1 MTAEALAVDQT
12 DLRPVLMRLKERRA
26 NAFDGMGWPVSRGN
40 SWAAGEHAAGLGAGP
55 RSWAPARTS
64 AVGCG
69 PWDSAFEL
77 EITPGL
83 LARLFPGLPS
93 NLSTAYASPMNLYL
107 SRYKI
112 DSVCRMSA
120 FFGQLA
126 VESHGLRRTGENLYY
141 TTEQALQRAFGKRI
155 AEAQRQELL
164 RAPQKLANRVYSGR
178 LGNGDEA
185 SGDGWAFRGRG
196 LIQLTGRANY
206 EAFSKAT
213 GVGAVANP
221 ELLDQPSVAVL
232 SACWFWHQA
241 NLNDLADTGQF
252 EPLTRRIN
260 TAALHLQER
269 KAAAAVA
276 RRELRIELLWGVG
289 P

>member
-1 MTAEALAVDQT
+1 VSVQALVVDQS
-12 DLRPVLMRLKERRA
+12 DLRPVLMRLREDRT
-26 NAFDGMGWPVSRGN
+26 NALDGTGWPVSLEGR
-40 SWAAGEHAAGLGAGP
+40 SMAVEFGAGIGFG
-55 RSWAPARTS
+55 SRTRAS
-64 AVGCG
+64 GRAVAVGYG
-69 PWDSAFEL
+69 PWDAPFEL

-83 LARLFPGLPS
+83 LVRLFPGLPS
-93 NLSTAYASPMNLYL
+93 SRSTAYASPMNLYL
-107 SRYKI
+107 SRYNI

-126 VESHGLRRTGENLYY
+126 VESSGLRRTGEDLYY

-155 AEAQRQELL
+155 AEAQRRELL
-164 RAPQKLANRVYSGR
+164 RAPERLANHVYGGR
-178 LGNGDEA
+178 LGNGDKA

-213 GVGAVANP
+213 GVGAVTNP
-221 ELLDQPSVAVL
+221 ELLDQPSIAVL

-241 NLNDLADTGQF
+241 DLNHLADTGQF
-252 EPLTRRIN
+252 EPLTRRIS
-260 TAALHLQER
+260 TAALHLAER
-269 KAAAAVA
+269 RAAAALA
-276 RRELRIELLWGVG
+276 RRTLRAELLRGAA